1 MRKLTLESA
10 SPWMV
15 SEPYRT
21 GKCLTVVLPARSQTT
36 DVQVIKLYPPTN
48 SVTLLVEKLGSS
60 SDIPPHAI
68 LKLADRRFGNAQE
81 EFLDEPAW
89 PWTTDI
95 EREFQAGLHAYIQ
108 MHDQPPDLSQD
119 EDDEPTWMRELRH
132 WNEFNFVH
140 RQKKKAY
147 SYLKE
152 AQLRGYV
159 PQVHPSL
166 DHIDGL
172 LMEYIPGQTMGELQP
187 GIDLSYEEAEKI
199 SQKVLTLGRRLRHYG
214 VAYHDI
220 HLNNIILCA
229 PSNDPVV
236 LIDWR
241 RADVRYSHIS
251 AEQNWE
257 NRYLVHDF
265 ELDVRTILQRDGLW
279 HRYSTPISDESREE
293 QARNSRWYL
302 TNRSVAN
309 RPTHE
314 LERFYYRDHSVPD
327 ENVGLQWKVKPN
339 VKTRPTLE
347 LFEPL
352 PEK

>member
-1 MRKLTLESA
+1 MLPRCMASSLRLPMRKLTLESA

-159 PQVHPSL
+159 P
-166 DHIDGL
+166 
-172 LMEYIPGQTMGELQP
+172 
-187 GIDLSYEEAEKI
+187 
-199 SQKVLTLGRRLRHYG
+199 
-214 VAYHDI
+214 
-220 HLNNIILCA
+220 
-229 PSNDPVV
+229 
-236 LIDWR
+236 
-241 RADVRYSHIS
+241 
-251 AEQNWE
+251 
-257 NRYLVHDF
+257 
-265 ELDVRTILQRDGLW
+265 LQRSCF
-279 HRYSTPISDESREE
+279 RTTTTVVQSSDCLTVVYIFLIKHH
-293 QARNSRWYL
+293 YL
-302 TNRSVAN
+302 RKLITKS
-309 RPTHE
+309 
-314 LERFYYRDHSVPD
+314 LS
-327 ENVGLQWKVKPN
+327 KVDY
-339 VKTRPTLE
+339 T
-347 LFEPL
+347 
-352 PEK
+352 